1 MTKKEQLI
9 EMEACF
15 WKTVAMQH
23 LSKKEIDKY
32 EDALAKEQAK
42 LI

>member
-15 WKTVAMQH
+15 WKTIAMQN
-23 LSKKEIDKY
+23 LSKREIDKY
-32 EDALAKEQAK
+32 EDALEKEKAK